1 MENCRKTRLRHED
14 IKGVF
19 MLILSVGMLVLR
31 SNEDPV
37 GDVTLADGPPSLE
50 FRGIGAGDRN
60 LEEYSIRMAI

>member
-1 MENCRKTRLRHED
+1 MENCRKTRLRDED

-37 GDVTLADGPPSLE
+37 GDVTSADGPPSLE